1 VHYWIP
7 SIATSGLLIYMGD
20 RFPAWQ
26 GSFFVGGLAGEQ
38 LARIT
43 MDGRRAANVEVVL
56 RGVVGRIRDVRQG
69 PDGYIYLAIDDRRGG
84 RTPILRLEP
93 VAGNHD

>member
-1 VHYWIP
+1 
-7 SIATSGLLIYMGD
+7 
-20 RFPAWQ
+20 
-26 GSFFVGGLAGEQ
+26 
-38 LARIT
+38 
-43 MDGRRAANVEVVL
+43 
-56 RGVVGRIRDVRQG
+56 VRQG